1 MGIRVCYGSLR
12 CFFSLPFFPFS
23 SHFIPFLLPTP
34 FVLSRAYEPGRVMF
48 FLFLPL
54 DSGRRDVDFWEFCE
68 KKVGA
73 ASRRW
78 GGIGQDRQRYHIR
91 VRV

>member
-1 MGIRVCYGSLR
+1 MF
-12 CFFSLPFFPFS
+12 FFSFFFPFS

-48 FLFLPL
+48 FISPPL
-54 DSGRRDVDFWEFCE
+54 DNGRRDVSFWELCG

-73 ASRRW
+73 ANSRW
-78 GGIGQDRQRYHIR
+78 VG
-91 VRV
+91 